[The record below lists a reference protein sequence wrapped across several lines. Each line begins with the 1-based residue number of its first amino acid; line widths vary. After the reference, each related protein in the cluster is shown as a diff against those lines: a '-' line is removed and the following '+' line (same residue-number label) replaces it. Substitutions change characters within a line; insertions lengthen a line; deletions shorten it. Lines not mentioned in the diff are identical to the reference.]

1 MLVTLFLYLFLQVS
15 SAVTNKD
22 KWCDPD
28 ANHGEHTLERGST
41 CVLTEET
48 HVPEGKKLT
57 LGATSGNGAMPII
70 TVAPHGLSR
79 EGMFLV
85 SGELQISDIIIE
97 NHHGGAAIGASAI
110 GTSALNVTIHLIN
123 SIIRNCTCSV
133 EISQCWGGAVA
144 QHGGTLILEKSQ
156 IESNT
161 ALRAGGIYTFNTN
174 IQVIGGI
181 SSLSNNNARSDCGG
195 ALYLEHGTLSISGA
209 GVQLLVQGN
218 TAAICGGGMQIQYST
233 IQVSNGASMIIKNNS
248 ATSTKYLE
256 EPKSRGG
263 GIFLAKTSL
272 EISGDGSYLLMDKN
286 TVYSYGGSIYAATE
300 SVVTVSSG
308 AILKVTNSRG
318 RVGGGVHI
326 SRKSNIDIHGH
337 GSILLID
344 GNTAQDRGGGV
355 YAALEANIATS
366 SNAHVIVTN
375 NRAHSVGGGFCVED
389 SGTRIDSFKSASV
402 QMKDNVAHQNGGAI
416 ALRSGAVVRFASSS
430 MFQSNRAVVGYG
442 GAIAYDDNN
451 GLQNGG
457 SGCTKV
463 LMEVVLHGQEFNYVD
478 VIDKDE
484 RLESKSSKS
493 IFISTVPTSVL
504 NGYAMR
510 ALIADK
516 TTSLCIPCGA
526 YTFVAGTGDNTY
538 LPPNSFISLIIPR
551 SYNNEDDQMLVNFS
565 NVLQEESTPQTD
577 IRISCVEQS
586 SVKVADAHFVTNFA
600 ELHGGAIA
608 TSDSYKN
615 AFMSIENTT
624 FVRNTAKKGKGG
636 AIRISGSQT
645 AINVSHATFIGNEAN
660 FGGAISIDNAAS
672 MHMADTVASDNIANL
687 GNGGF
692 IFVRVASP
700 IFLRDVH
707 INTGHAMKGGGGG
720 GAIYSSMVA
729 MERVT
734 VTGCRAGSG
743 GGGGLLLGGE
753 AQVHLLDCLL
763 KDNQATSSGGHI
775 FVLASTLL
783 VHSKGVVLI
792 WPNQEP
798 VFPSET
804 NLISNGATSMTNSR
818 SSLSG
823 GSIFCLGSQSSA
835 GVLNIYD
842 QADVISA
849 VCSTD
854 FIKYRETSAVDDSY
868 ACASKGVF
876 LGRETSIRHSTAES
890 GGGVSANLCTLH
902 MSNITIFN
910 GTSTKGNG
918 GAILVSME
926 STLHVDGNSR
936 FEASNSL
943 QGSGGAISCEECGL
957 MSFSGGTVFQSNSA
971 QKSGGAIHLSS
982 PTKPIVSRGSKY
994 KGNSAQQ
1001 LNGGAVDMH
1010 GGTNWTSIGDT
1021 FDGNI
1026 ALSGSGG
1033 AVSSFASRVHFD
1045 ASTFCVQNQASKGG
1059 GGCVLWESNAI
1070 NQHDDKWTYF
1080 EPAVSNMQQVS
1091 NNHALYGSQ
1100 FATPGVSLR
1109 IVNTT
1114 KMTTGKDNLL
1124 NPRFPKVEL
1133 LDWYGSA
1140 VRGAFAMNV
1149 DVTAKLRNSDAELFG
1164 ATSATIIHNTGEA
1177 SSFQALF
1184 SELGIQGVPRSGPH
1198 ELFFE
1203 SLLDVAGSSNIERFL
1218 NTSNVLNTFVRG
1230 CTGKLFLAGSK
1241 QCESCPVNAVLNEGI
1256 KEGEMKD
1263 VCSCNENYYQEIT
1276 IAGKVGC
1283 TKCPSSSESEKGS
1296 TTLANCTCYD
1306 GLFVND
1312 KGVCKSCPV
1321 NSRLQQGVTSGISQ
1335 NVCSCNPNYYR
1346 EITYGDVMTC
1356 SKCPAESTSKAG
1368 SIASTE
1374 CQCNVGYY
1382 PNSDSDACVL
1392 PNWITTCND
1401 DTLYL
1406 NNTSSNK
1413 YDWNCLK
1420 CPAGGSCKGEITKKD
1435 IKVLFGWG
1443 RCRPR
1448 KQHEE
1453 EWFEKCEFG
1462 GACLGSRNDNLKDK
1476 FLDTEGNDLATT
1488 KDHNESC
1495 SKSNKNN
1502 TLLCAACAPGFS
1514 HSGLGKECKKCP
1526 SSAQNIAIAV
1536 FGVLGGIAGLCI
1548 FIQLTLS
1555 DGGTNEEADGA
1566 MSIGLSFV
1574 QIISLL
1580 STFPIAWPDIFITLF
1595 RVGGAVTVLGQH
1607 LVNLKCMYPDQSE
1620 ADVFYTT
1627 RIVWSILPIV
1637 VSILCVS
1644 VWFLL
1649 SKCMEIIELR
1659 TKIQSSVVAL
1669 LYLLWP
1675 GICSET
1681 FAIFSCRTICG
1692 QSLLRADINEL
1703 CWQGRHSTFAV
1714 LGVVMLIFYVIGLPL
1729 LAFGLIYRQ
1738 RLETFAKS
1746 QDLSDH
1752 RSHAIFGLLYSSYSP
1767 NVWFWELTVAIRKV
1781 VIVAIGVFG
1790 TEMGEMQVHATAC
1803 VLVVIIVLTS
1813 LVKPYGNSA
1822 ILQMLELFTLLAIWF
1837 TLWAGTVF
1845 NTHPKCE
1852 GTDGP
1857 LGWCN
1862 FLSVVIG
1869 ILIISC
1875 AVAIVAVVLFYKKKR
1890 ICNLCFETYFEH
1902 SFTKRLQRSESK
1914 RTLKEKE
1921 EKRRKRMERS
1931 ETKFYDN
1938 PSINISK
1945 ESKEIG
1951 IEMVAHVNQAILT
1964 DSDTCSIKEDNEE
1977 DGMNRCIAENPLY
1990 VELENIP
1997 SMVQILE
2004 NDEGRKYIFNPNTG
2018 DSQWLDDVDIHVDDE
2033 SGRSYSYNA
2042 TTDET
2047 QWLS

>member
-41 CVLTEET
+41 CVLTEKT

-79 EGMFLV
+79 ERMFLV

-97 NHHGGAAIGASAI
+97 NHHGGAAI

-195 ALYLEHGTLSISGA
+195 ALYLAHGTLSISGA

-926 STLHVDGNSR
+926 STLHVDGNTI

-1010 GGTNWTSIGDT
+1010 GGTNWTSIGDS
-1021 FDGNI
+1021 FDGNV

-1033 AVSSFASRVHFD
+1033 ALSSFGSYIQFD
-1045 ASTFCVQNQASKGG
+1045 AASLCVRNQAPKGG
-1059 GGCVLWESNAI
+1059 GGCLLWEPNAA
-1070 NQHDDKWTYF
+1070 HLKDSAWGKF
-1080 EPAVSNMQQVS
+1080 APVVSNLTVIQE
-1091 NNHALYGSQ
+1091 NNALYGIS
-1100 FATPGVSLR
+1100 FATPGASLR

-1114 KMTTGKDNLL
+1114 KMFVTNDKNMLF
-1124 NPRFPKVEL
+1124 PRYPFVEI
-1133 LDWYGSA
+1133 LDYYGSA
-1140 VRGAFAMNV
+1140 TQGRISKDI
-1149 DVTAKLRNSDAELFG
+1149 DVVAKLHGNSHAKLFG
-1164 ATSATIIHNTGEA
+1164 ATTSRTNNHGRAAFSGLGLQGIPSTKHELYFEA
-1177 SSFQALF
+1177 SLNL
-1184 SELGIQGVPRSGPH
+1184 LGTIR
-1198 ELFFE
+1198 
-1203 SLLDVAGSSNIERFL
+1203 ARFL
-1218 NTSNVLNTFVRG
+1218 NTSSLLPTSIQMCGVG
-1230 CTGKLFLAGSK
+1230 LFLSDVK
-1241 QCESCPVNAVLNEGI
+1241 LQCEYCPANSILSLSDGI
-1256 KEGEMKD
+1256 ESKIGSRETL
-1263 VCSCNENYYQEIT
+1263 CLCN
-1276 IAGKVGC
+1276 
-1283 TKCPSSSESEKGS
+1283 S
-1296 TTLANCTCYD
+1296 D
-1306 GLFVND
+1306 
-1312 KGVCKSCPV
+1312 
-1321 NSRLQQGVTSGISQ
+1321 
-1335 NVCSCNPNYYR
+1335 YYR
-1346 EITYGDVMTC
+1346 EI
-1356 SKCPAESTSKAG
+1356 
-1368 SIASTE
+1368 
-1374 CQCNVGYY
+1374 
-1382 PNSDSDACVL
+1382 
-1392 PNWITTCND
+1392 
-1401 DTLYL
+1401 
-1406 NNTSSNK
+1406 SSN
-1413 YDWNCLK
+1413 DLMTCLK
-1420 CPAGGSCKGEITKKD
+1420 CPARSIAPAGSTSIKNCKCNAGFYSTENHAACVIADWVTSDQCDAFSFLNDTSPNKYDWRCLRCPRGGSCYGLTTASNLLPSTGYWQCPTDPQKFVKCKGDGSMCIGRNVSTS
-1435 IKVLFGWG
+1435 IYNQNRSSMCNSRGRYNPSTNNMLCLTCQVGW
-1443 RCRPR
+1443 
-1448 KQHEE
+1448 
-1453 EWFEKCEFG
+1453 
-1462 GACLGSRNDNLKDK
+1462 
-1476 FLDTEGNDLATT
+1476 
-1488 KDHNESC
+1488 
-1495 SKSNKNN
+1495 
-1502 TLLCAACAPGFS
+1502 APGGRYGCVFCKNPNAKTALLAIAGS
-1514 HSGLGKECKKCP
+1514 FCVFFFVLLIVFKVKSTGRALAVHSTLKRTVFTHLQMLAIVISLNVQFPPVVVSFIDGLSAVILDIGRSSDAHC
-1526 SSAQNIAIAV
+1526 SSALPGAISSA
-1536 FGVLGGIAGLCI
+1536 A
-1548 FIQLTLS
+1548 
-1555 DGGTNEEADGA
+1555 
-1566 MSIGLSFV
+1566 
-1574 QIISLL
+1574 
-1580 STFPIAWPDIFITLF
+1580 
-1595 RVGGAVTVLGQH
+1595 
-1607 LVNLKCMYPDQSE
+1607 NLHY
-1620 ADVFYTT
+1620 
-1627 RIVWSILPIV
+1627 
-1637 VSILCVS
+1637 
-1644 VWFLL
+1644 
-1649 SKCMEIIELR
+1649 
-1659 TKIQSSVVAL
+1659 
-1669 LYLLWP
+1669 
-1675 GICSET
+1675 G
-1681 FAIFSCRTICG
+1681 
-1692 QSLLRADINEL
+1692 
-1703 CWQGRHSTFAV
+1703 
-1714 LGVVMLIFYVIGLPL
+1714 MLITSVLSPILVSL
-1729 LAFGLIYRQ
+1729 LAFVYWIILVPACPHVRCLTCFTTLEYWNPLQYHSKPQKQKRTNRKLKSKRKIQNNKTPQKSQQ
-1738 RLETFAKS
+1738 RRHRSASLVEFERKKSTLDIFFATLVFFGYLTLPIIVRLSLRTFLSESVCGNVYFATDFAVNYTSDLHVFMMMGVALPSVILYGFVTTSLVFVYMMKNQHLLETRRMTF
-1746 QDLSDH
+1746 
-1752 RSHAIFGLLYSSYSP
+1752 RIGLLYSGFRKST
-1767 NVWFWELTVAIRKV
+1767 WWWEALVFVRKISVILVATFIEHPYLQLMFSWG
-1781 VIVAIGVFG
+1781 ILFL
-1790 TEMGEMQVHATAC
+1790 
-1803 VLVVIIVLTS
+1803 LVVAQLSWKPMSPYSTKAHARCPDMLHIVEMSSLLILMSMVWAASYFERDDNCSNNDPGCQVLGGFIILTNC
-1813 LVKPYGNSA
+1813 LFLLICVGLFFGKFAKHHNFTRKLKSA
-1822 ILQMLELFTLLAIWF
+1822 QSFIQ
-1837 TLWAGTVF
+1837 
-1845 NTHPKCE
+1845 
-1852 GTDGP
+1852 
-1857 LGWCN
+1857 
-1862 FLSVVIG
+1862 
-1869 ILIISC
+1869 
-1875 AVAIVAVVLFYKKKR
+1875 KR
-1890 ICNLCFETYFEH
+1890 SQSKQNVFETKQQVDKRELSTGVEVNHLINMEH
-1902 SFTKRLQRSESK
+1902 DMVSIELANGVRS
-1914 RTLKEKE
+1914 
-1921 EKRRKRMERS
+1921 
-1931 ETKFYDN
+1931 
-1938 PSINISK
+1938 
-1945 ESKEIG
+1945 
-1951 IEMVAHVNQAILT
+1951 
-1964 DSDTCSIKEDNEE
+1964 
-1977 DGMNRCIAENPLY
+1977 NRGFGVINPL
-1990 VELENIP
+1990 
-1997 SMVQILE
+1997 
-2004 NDEGRKYIFNPNTG
+2004 RKSSLKLRPDY
-2018 DSQWLDDVDIHVDDE
+2018 
-2033 SGRSYSYNA
+2033 
-2042 TTDET
+2042 
-2047 QWLS
+2047 